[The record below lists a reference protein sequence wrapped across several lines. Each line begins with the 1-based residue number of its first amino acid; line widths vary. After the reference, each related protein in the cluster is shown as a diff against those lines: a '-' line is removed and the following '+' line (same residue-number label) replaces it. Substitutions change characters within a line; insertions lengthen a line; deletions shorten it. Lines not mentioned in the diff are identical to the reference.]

1 MDFQLCDEQT
11 LIVDT
16 VRNFLEKEIYPH
28 EKLVEETGVVP
39 KELGVE
45 IAKKCKEIGF
55 FAANFPSELGG
66 GGLNHLE
73 FTLLERELGRG
84 SNALT
89 IFFGRPSGILMAC
102 NEQQKE
108 KYLFPAIKG
117 EKFDA
122 LAMTE
127 PGAGS
132 DVRGMECTAQKK
144 NGDWIVNG
152 TKHFISHADIA
163 DFIIVFIATGKK
175 KQLKVKRR
183 KSPVFLLTEA
193 PPDLKYVRDIT
204 QYLTEDIRIA
214 S

>member
-1 MDFQLCDEQT
+1 MDFQLSDEQT

-16 VRNFLEKEIYPH
+16 VRNFLEKEVYPH
-28 EKLVEETGVVP
+28 EKLVEETGAVP

-102 NEQQKE
+102 NVQQK
-108 KYLFPAIKG
+108 
-117 EKFDA
+117 
-122 LAMTE
+122 M
-127 PGAGS
+127 
-132 DVRGMECTAQKK
+132 K
-144 NGDWIVNG
+144 N
-152 TKHFISHADIA
+152 TSS
-163 DFIIVFIATGKK
+163 
-175 KQLKVKRR
+175 LR
-183 KSPVFLLTEA
+183 
-193 PPDLKYVRDIT
+193 
-204 QYLTEDIRIA
+204 
-214 S
+214 

>member
-1 MDFQLCDEQT
+1 MDFQLSDEQT

-163 DFIIVFIATGKK
+163 DFIIVFIATGEEETAKGKK
-175 KQLKVKRR
+175 EEN
-183 KSPVFLLTEA
+183 LLF
-193 PPDLKYVRDIT
+193 
-204 QYLTEDIRIA
+204 
-214 S
+214 SC